1 MIEFNEATHE
11 YFNDGK
17 KLISVTQLMRK
28 HGLAPDYSMVNQA
41 VLTAKAERGTLI
53 HKEIEQFIKHS
64 EVGFTSELNAFIE
77 YIWKSNVKV
86 IQSETIAFNDVV
98 AGTADLIL
106 EDANGDRIIADIKT
120 TATLHKESVSWQLS
134 IYAKLLEQHGCTKG
148 QAFHF
153 DADGNLKVV
162 DIPLKPIAEV
172 ERLLECERN
181 GIQFYSSLKVSELAL
196 SELYSLEAVIEH
208 YDVQKKQAEERAK
221 QLRQMLLDE
230 MEKQAVKTFEND
242 RIRITY
248 IAPQTRSTIDSA
260 RLKKD
265 LPEIAEKYQKQ
276 TSVKASLKITLKGEQ
291 E

>member
-53 HKEIEQFIKHS
+53 HKEIEDYCKKS
-64 EVGFTSELNAFIE
+64 EIGFTSELQAFCD
-77 YIWKSNVKV
+77 YIWKNQIGVV
-86 IQSETIAFNDVV
+86 RSETIAFNDIV
-98 AGTADLIL
+98 AGTVDLVL
-106 EDANGDRIIADIKT
+106 EAPNGDWIVADIKT

-134 IYAKLLEQHGCTKG
+134 IYAYLLELPINKG

-162 DIPLKPIAEV
+162 EIPLKPIAEI
-172 ERLLECERN
+172 ERLLDCERN
-181 GIQFYSSLKVSELAL
+181 GIQFYSTLKVSDMAL
-196 SELYSLEAVIEH
+196 SELYSLEAYIEH
-208 YDVQKKQAEERAK
+208 CDMQKKQAEEKAKELRA
-221 QLRQMLLDE
+221 MLLEE

-276 TSVKASLKITLKGEQ
+276 TSVKASLKITLKGE
-291 E
+291 EK

>member
-11 YFNDGK
+11 YFLDGK

-28 HGLAPDYSMVNQA
+28 HGLAPDYSAVNQA

-53 HKEIEQFIKHS
+53 HKEIEQFIKKS
-64 EVGFTSELNAFIE
+64 EVGFTNELNAFIE
-77 YIWKSNVKV
+77 YIWKSGVKV
-86 IQSETIAFNDVV
+86 IQSETIAFNDIV
-98 AGTADLIL
+98 AGTADLVL

-172 ERLLECERN
+172 ERLLDCERD
-181 GIQFYSSLKVSELAL
+181 GVKFYSALQVSQMAL
-196 SELYSLEAVIEH
+196 SELYSLEAYIEH
-208 YDVQKKQAEERAK
+208 CEQQKKQTEERAK
-221 QLRQMLLDE
+221 ELREMLLDE
-230 MEKQAVKTFEND
+230 MEKQGVKTFENE
-242 RIRITY
+242 RIRLTY
-248 IAPQTRSTIDSA
+248 VAPQTRSTIDSA

-265 LPEIAEKYQKQ
+265 HPEIAEKYQKQ
-276 TSVKASLKITLKGEQ
+276 TSVKASLKITLKGE
-291 E
+291 

>member
-28 HGLAPDYSMVNQA
+28 HGLAPDYSAVNQA

-53 HKEIEQFIKHS
+53 HKEIEQFIKKS

-77 YIWKSNVKV
+77 YIWKSGVKV
-86 IQSETIAFNDVV
+86 IQSETIAFNDIV
-98 AGTADLIL
+98 AGTADLVL

-153 DADGNLKVV
+153 DADGKLKVV
-162 DIPLKPIAEV
+162 DISLKPIAEV
-172 ERLLECERN
+172 ERLLDCERN
-181 GIQFYSSLKVSELAL
+181 GEIYQNQLKVSQIAL
-196 SELYSLEAVIEH
+196 SELYSLEAYIEH
-208 YDVQKKQAEERAK
+208 CEQQKKMTEERAK
-221 QLRQMLLDE
+221 ELRAMLLDE
-230 MEKQAVKTFEND
+230 MEKQGVKTFENE
-242 RIRITY
+242 RIRLTY
-248 IAPQTRSTIDSA
+248 VAPQTRSTIDSA
-260 RLKKD
+260 KLKKD
-265 LPEIAEKYQKQ
+265 HPEIAEKYQKQ
-276 TSVKASLKITLKGEQ
+276 TSVKASLKITLKGE
-291 E
+291 

>member
-28 HGLAPDYSMVNQA
+28 HGLAPDYSNVNQA

-77 YIWKSNVKV
+77 YIWKNNIKV
-86 IQSETIAFNDVV
+86 VMSETIAFNDIV
-98 AGTADLIL
+98 AGTADLVL

-134 IYAKLLEQHGCTKG
+134 IYAKLLEQYGCIRG

-162 DIPLKPIAEV
+162 EIPLKPIAEV
-172 ERLLECERN
+172 ERLLDCERN
-181 GIQFYSSLKVSELAL
+181 GVQFYSALKVTDTALAELH
-196 SELYSLEAVIEH
+196 SLEVYIAHCEN
-208 YDVQKKQAEERAK
+208 QKKKAEEKAKELRA
-221 QLRQMLLDE
+221 MLLDE

-248 IAPQTRSTIDSA
+248 KAPYEQSKIDSA
-260 RLKKD
+260 RLKKE
-265 LPEIAEKYQKQ
+265 LPEIAKQ
-276 TSVKASLKITLKGEQ
+276 YTNKTMAKASLIIKLKGEEQ
-291 E
+291 

>member
-53 HKEIEQFIKHS
+53 HKEIEQFIKNS

-77 YIWKSNVKV
+77 YIWKNNIKV
-86 IQSETIAFNDVV
+86 VMSETIAFNDIV
-98 AGTADLIL
+98 AGTADLVL

-134 IYAKLLEQHGCTKG
+134 IYAKLLEQYGCTKG

-153 DADGNLKVV
+153 QPDGSLKVV

-172 ERLLECERN
+172 ERLLDCERD
-181 GIQFYSSLKVSELAL
+181 GVQFMSSLKVSNIAL
-196 SELYSLEAVIEH
+196 SELYSLEAYIEH
-208 YDVQKKQAEERAK
+208 CDMQKKQAEDRAK
-221 QLRQMLLDE
+221 ELRAMLLEE

-248 IAPQTRSTIDSA
+248 IAPTTRSTIDSA

>member
-28 HGLAPDYSMVNQA
+28 HGLAPDYSAVNQA

-77 YIWKSNVKV
+77 YIWKNNIKV
-86 IQSETIAFNDVV
+86 VMSETIAFNDIV

-134 IYAKLLEQHGCTKG
+134 IYAKLLEQYGCTRG

-153 DADGNLKVV
+153 QPDGSLKVV

-172 ERLLECERN
+172 ERLLDCERN
-181 GIQFYSSLKVSELAL
+181 GIRFYSALKVSEMAL
-196 SELYSLEAVIEH
+196 SELYSLEAYISHCEM
-208 YDVQKKQAEERAK
+208 QKKKAEEKAK
-221 QLRQMLLDE
+221 ALREVLLSE
-230 MEKQAVKTFEND
+230 MEKQGVKTHEND

-248 IAPQTRSTIDSA
+248 KAPYERSTIDSA

-265 LPEIAEKYQKQ
+265 LPEIAEKYTNKSM
-276 TSVKASLKITLKGEQ
+276 TKASLIITLKGE
-291 E
+291 EK

>member
-77 YIWKSNVKV
+77 CIWKNNIKV
-86 IQSETIAFNDVV
+86 IQSETIAFNDIV
-98 AGTADLIL
+98 AGTADLVL
-106 EDANGDRIIADIKT
+106 EDANGERIIADIKT

-134 IYAKLLEQHGCTKG
+134 IYAKLLEQYGCTRG

-153 DADGNLKVV
+153 QPDGSLNVV
-162 DIPLKPIAEV
+162 EIPLKPVAEV
-172 ERLLECERN
+172 ERLLDCERN
-181 GIQFYSSLKVSELAL
+181 GVQFMSCLKVSEMAL
-196 SELYSLEAVIEH
+196 SELYSLEAYIEH
-208 YDVQKKQAEERAK
+208 CDLQKKQAEEKAKELRA
-221 QLRQMLLDE
+221 MLLDE
-230 MEKQAVKTFEND
+230 MEKQGVKTFEND
-242 RIRITY
+242 RIRLTY

-276 TSVKASLKITLKGEQ
+276 TSVKASLKITLKGEEQ
-291 E
+291 

>member
-28 HGLAPDYSMVNQA
+28 HGLAPDYSAVPSS

-53 HKEIEQFIKHS
+53 HKEIEDFIKHG
-64 EVGFTSELNAFIE
+64 EVGFTSELQSFHE
-77 YIWKSNVKV
+77 YIWKNNITVV
-86 IQSETIAFNDVV
+86 MSETIAFNDIV

-120 TATLHKESVSWQLS
+120 TATLHKESVAWQLS
-134 IYAKLLEQHGCTKG
+134 IYAKLLEQYGCTRG

-153 DADGNLKVV
+153 EPDGTLNVV
-162 DIPLKPIAEV
+162 EILLKPIAEV
-172 ERLLECERN
+172 ERLLDCERN
-181 GIQFYSSLKVSELAL
+181 GEIYESRLKVSDIAL
-196 SELYSLEAVIEH
+196 SELYSLESYIEH
-208 YDVQKKQAEERAK
+208 CENQKKQAEERAK
-221 QLRQMLLDE
+221 ELRQMLLDE
-230 MEKQAVKTFEND
+230 MEKQAVKTYEND

-248 IAPQTRSTIDSA
+248 KAPYEKSTIDSA
-260 RLKKD
+260 RLKKE
-265 LPEIAEKYQKQ
+265 LPEIAKQ
-276 TSVKASLKITLKGEQ
+276 YTNKTMAKASLIIKLKGEQ

>member
-53 HKEIEQFIKHS
+53 HKEVEDFIKKG
-64 EVGFTSELNAFIE
+64 EIGFTSELSAFRD
-77 YIWKSNVKV
+77 YLWASAVTV
-86 IQSETIAFNDVV
+86 AQSETIVFNDIV
-98 AGTADLIL
+98 AGTADLVL
-106 EDANGDRIIADIKT
+106 VSASGEVIIADIKT

-134 IYAKLLEQHGCTKG
+134 IYARLLADFPITKG

-153 DADGNLKVV
+153 DKDGNLTVV

-172 ERLLECERN
+172 ERLFDCERN
-181 GIQFYSSLKVSELAL
+181 GIQYRQELTVSDNQLAR
-196 SELYSLEAVIEH
+196 LYDLEAYIKECEER
-208 YDVQKKQAEERAK
+208 KKQAEEDAK
-221 QLRQMLLDE
+221 ELRNALLE
-230 MEKQAVKTFEND
+230 AMEKGAVKTFEND
-242 RIRITY
+242 NIRITY
-248 IAPQTRSTIDSA
+248 VAPQTRSTIDSA

-265 LPEIAEKYQKQ
+265 LPEVAEKYQKQ
-276 TSVKASLKITLKGEQ
+276 TSVKASLKITLKGE
-291 E
+291 

>member
-53 HKEIEQFIKHS
+53 HKEIEQFIKKG

-77 YIWKSNVKV
+77 HIWESGVKI
-86 IQSETIAFNDVV
+86 IQSETIAFNDIV
-98 AGTADLIL
+98 AGTADLVL

-134 IYAKLLEQHGCTKG
+134 IYAKLLEQYGCTKG

-153 DADGNLKVV
+153 DKDGNLSVV
-162 DIPLKPIAEV
+162 EIPLKPIAEI
-172 ERLLECERN
+172 ERLLDCERN
-181 GIQFYSSLKVSELAL
+181 GETYTQELKVSNLTL
-196 SELYSLEAVIEH
+196 SELYSLEAYIEH
-208 YDVQKKQAEERAK
+208 CDLQKKQAEDRAK
-221 QLRQMLLDE
+221 ELRAMLLDE
-230 MEKQAVKTFEND
+230 MEKQGVKTFENE
-242 RIRITY
+242 RIRLTY
-248 IAPQTRSTIDSA
+248 VAPQTRSTIDSA

-276 TSVKASLKITLKGEQ
+276 TSVKASLKITLKGE
-291 E
+291 

>member
-53 HKEIEQFIKHS
+53 HKEIEEFIKKS

-77 YIWKSNVKV
+77 CIWKSNIKI
-86 IQSETIAFNDVV
+86 IQSETIAFNDIV

-134 IYAKLLEQHGCTKG
+134 IYAKLLEQYGCTKG

-153 DADGNLKVV
+153 QPDGSLKVV

-172 ERLLECERN
+172 ERLLDCERN
-181 GIQFYSSLKVSELAL
+181 GVLYEQKLKVSDTAL
-196 SELYSLEAVIEH
+196 SELYSLELYIAQCEM
-208 YDVQKKQAEERAK
+208 QMKQAVEKAQELRA
-221 QLRQMLLDE
+221 MLLEE
-230 MEKQAVKTFEND
+230 MEKGAIKTFEND
-242 RIRITY
+242 HIRLTY

-276 TSVKASLKITLKGEQ
+276 TSVKASLKITLKGE
-291 E
+291 EK

>member
-53 HKEIEQFIKHS
+53 HKEIEDYIKHS
-64 EVGFTSELNAFIE
+64 EIGFTSELQAFVN
-77 YIWKSNVKV
+77 YIWSNQIGVV
-86 IQSETIAFNDVV
+86 RSETIAFNDIV
-98 AGTADLIL
+98 AGTVDLVL
-106 EDANGDRIIADIKT
+106 EAPNCDWIIADIKT

-134 IYAKLLEQHGCTKG
+134 IYAYLLELPINKG

-153 DADGNLKVV
+153 QPDGSLNVV

-172 ERLLECERN
+172 ERLLDCERN
-181 GIQFYSSLKVSELAL
+181 GEIYTQELKVSDTELA
-196 SELYSLEAVIEH
+196 ELYSLEAYIEH
-208 YDVQKKQAEERAK
+208 CETQKKKAEEKAKELRAK
-221 QLRQMLLDE
+221 LLDE
-230 MEKQAVKTFEND
+230 MEKQGVKTFEND
-242 RIRITY
+242 RIRLTY

-276 TSVKASLKITLKGEQ
+276 TSVKASLKITLKGE
-291 E
+291 EE

>member
-53 HKEIEQFIKHS
+53 HKEIEEFIKRK
-64 EVGFTSELNAFIE
+64 EIGFTSELTAFCE
-77 YIWKSNVKV
+77 YIWKNNITVV
-86 IQSETIAFNDVV
+86 QSETIAFNDIV
-98 AGTADLIL
+98 AGTADLVL
-106 EDANGDRIIADIKT
+106 EDANGERIIADIKT

-134 IYAKLLEQHGCTKG
+134 IYAKLLEQYGCTRG

-153 DADGNLKVV
+153 DADGTLKVV
-162 DIPLKPIAEV
+162 EIPLKPIAEI
-172 ERLLECERN
+172 ERLLDCERN
-181 GIQFYSSLKVSELAL
+181 GVQFMSSLKVSEIAL
-196 SELYSLEAVIEH
+196 SELYSLEAYIQHCEI
-208 YDVQKKQAEERAK
+208 QKKEAEERAK
-221 QLRQMLLDE
+221 DLRQMLLDE
-230 MEKQAVKTFEND
+230 MEKQAVKTYEND

-248 IAPQTRSTIDSA
+248 IATQTRTSIDSA

-291 E
+291 Q

>member
-28 HGLAPDYSMVNQA
+28 HGLAPDYSAVNQA

-53 HKEIEQFIKHS
+53 HKEIEEFIKHG
-64 EVGFTSELNAFIE
+64 EIGFTSELTAFHE
-77 YIWKSNVKV
+77 YIWKNNITI
-86 IQSETIAFNDVV
+86 IQSETIAFNDIV

-134 IYAKLLEQHGCTKG
+134 IYSKLLEQYGCTRG

-153 DADGNLKVV
+153 DKDGNLSVV
-162 DIPLKPIAEV
+162 EISLKPIAEV

-181 GIQFYSSLKVSELAL
+181 GEIYEQKLTVAEVDIA
-196 SELYSLEAVIEH
+196 ELYSLEAYIEH
-208 YDVQKKQAEERAK
+208 CDKQKKQAEDRAK
-221 QLRQMLLDE
+221 ELRAMLLE
-230 MEKQAVKTFEND
+230 KMEEQGVKTFENA
-242 RIRITY
+242 RIRLTY
-248 IAPQTRSTIDSA
+248 KAPYEKSTIDSA
-260 RLKKD
+260 RLKKE
-265 LPEIAEKYQKQ
+265 LPEIAKQ
-276 TSVKASLKITLKGEQ
+276 YTNKSMAKASLIIKLKGEQ

>member
-53 HKEIEQFIKHS
+53 HKEIEDFIKHG
-64 EVGFTSELNAFIE
+64 EVGFTSELQAFHE
-77 YIWKSNVKV
+77 YIWKNNITVV
-86 IQSETIAFNDVV
+86 MSETIAFNDIV

-134 IYAKLLEQHGCTKG
+134 IYAELLKQYGCTKG

-153 DADGNLKVV
+153 QQDGSLEVV
-162 DIPLKPIAEV
+162 EIPLKPIAEV
-172 ERLLECERN
+172 ERLLDCERN
-181 GIQFYSSLKVSELAL
+181 GEIYEQKLKIPQMTL
-196 SELYSLEAVIEH
+196 SELYSIEAFIEYH
-208 YDVQKKQAEERAK
+208 ETQKKEAEERAK
-221 QLRQMLLDE
+221 ELRAMILDE
-230 MEKQAVKTFEND
+230 MEKQGVKTFDND
-242 RIRITY
+242 RIRLTY
-248 IAPQTRSTIDSA
+248 VAPQTRSTIDSA

-265 LPEIAEKYQKQ
+265 HPEIAEKYQKQ
-276 TSVKASLKITLKGEQ
+276 TSVKASLKITLKGEK

>member
-28 HGLAPDYSMVNQA
+28 HGLAPDYSAVPSS

-64 EVGFTSELNAFIE
+64 DVGFTSELNAFIE

-86 IQSETIAFNDVV
+86 IQSETIAFNDIV
-98 AGTADLIL
+98 AGTADLVL

-120 TATLHKESVSWQLS
+120 TARLHTESVSWQLS
-134 IYAKLLEQHGCTKG
+134 IYAKLLEQHGCTRG

-153 DADGNLKVV
+153 QPDGSLNVV

-172 ERLLECERN
+172 ERLLDCERN
-181 GIQFYSSLKVSELAL
+181 GKTYTQALKVSDLTLA
-196 SELYSLEAVIEH
+196 ELYSLEAYIEH
-208 YDVQKKQAEERAK
+208 CENQKKQAEERAK
-221 QLRQMLLDE
+221 DLRAKLLDE
-230 MEKQAVKTFEND
+230 METQGVKTFENE
-242 RIRITY
+242 RIRLTY

-265 LPEIAEKYQKQ
+265 LPEIAEKYTKQ
-276 TSVKASLKITLKGEQ
+276 TSVKASLKITLKGE
-291 E
+291 EE

>member
-11 YFNDGK
+11 YFHDGK

-28 HGLAPDYSMVNQA
+28 HGLAPDYSAVNEA

-53 HKEIEQFIKHS
+53 HKEIEEFIKKG
-64 EVGFTSELNAFIE
+64 EIGFTTELQSFHE
-77 YIWKSNVKV
+77 YIWKNNITI
-86 IQSETIAFNDVV
+86 IQSETIAFNDIV
-98 AGTADLIL
+98 AGTADLVL
-106 EDANGDRIIADIKT
+106 EDANGDRIIADIKI

-134 IYAKLLEQHGCTKG
+134 IYAKLLEQYGCTKG

-153 DADGNLKVV
+153 DKDGNLKVV

-172 ERLLECERN
+172 ERLLWCERE
-181 GIQFYSSLKVSELAL
+181 GIQFYSALKVSQIAL
-196 SELYSLEAVIEH
+196 SELYSLEVYIEH
-208 YDVQKKQAEERAK
+208 CDNQKKKAEEKAKELRA
-221 QLRQMLLDE
+221 MLLDE

-242 RIRITY
+242 RIRLTY

-265 LPEIAEKYQKQ
+265 LPEIAEKYTKQ
-276 TSVKASLKITLKGEQ
+276 TSVKASLKITLKGE
-291 E
+291 

>member
-11 YFNDGK
+11 YFNGGK

-53 HKEIEQFIKHS
+53 HKEIEDFIKHG
-64 EVGFTSELNAFIE
+64 EVGFTSELQAFHE
-77 YIWKSNVKV
+77 HIWKQNITI
-86 IQSETIAFNDVV
+86 IQSETIAFNDIV
-98 AGTADLIL
+98 AGTADLVL

-134 IYAKLLEQHGCTKG
+134 IYAKLLEQYGCTRG

-153 DADGNLKVV
+153 QPDGSLNVV

-172 ERLLECERN
+172 ERLLDCERN
-181 GIQFYSSLKVSELAL
+181 GIRFYSALKVSDIAL
-196 SELYSLEAVIEH
+196 SELYSLEAYIEH
-208 YDVQKKQAEERAK
+208 CDMQKKQAEERAK
-221 QLRQMLLDE
+221 ELRAMLLEE
-230 MEKQAVKTFEND
+230 MEKQGVKSHETD
-242 RIRITY
+242 RIRLTY
-248 IAPQTRSTIDSA
+248 KAPYEKSTIDSA

-265 LPEIAEKYQKQ
+265 LPEIAEKYTNK
-276 TSVKASLKITLKGEQ
+276 TMVKASLIIKLKGE
-291 E
+291 

>member
-17 KLISVTQLMRK
+17 KLISVTQLMSK
-28 HGLAPDYSMVNQA
+28 HGLAPDYSAVNQA

-53 HKEIEQFIKHS
+53 HKEIEQFIKHG
-64 EVGFTSELNAFIE
+64 EVGFTSELQAVHE
-77 YIWKSNVKV
+77 YIWKNNITI
-86 IQSETIAFNDVV
+86 IQSETIAFNDIV
-98 AGTADLIL
+98 AGTADLVL

-134 IYAKLLEQHGCTKG
+134 IYSKLLEQYGCTRG

-153 DADGNLKVV
+153 QPDGSLKVV
-162 DIPLKPIAEV
+162 DIPLKPIAEL
-172 ERLLECERN
+172 ERLLDCERD
-181 GIQFYSSLKVSELAL
+181 GVRFYSALKISQMAL
-196 SELYSLEAVIEH
+196 SELYSLEAYIEH
-208 YDVQKKQAEERAK
+208 CDMQKKQAEEKAKELRA
-221 QLRQMLLDE
+221 MLLEE
-230 MEKQAVKTFEND
+230 MEKQAFKTFEND

-276 TSVKASLKITLKGEQ
+276 TSVKASLKITLKGE
-291 E
+291 